1 MNNDYNNNN
10 NYNNYMYY
18 ILFIIHTRARV
29 YRARARARARRGD
42 AEAKSVLQTHI
53 PRAKVYTIWC
63 YRYTRISSVTLM
75 ISWGGCTYVGYSCSK
90 FKQYVVKKL
99 VTNHRKCA
107 IINTKARY

>member
-10 NYNNYMYY
+10 YYMYY

-29 YRARARARARRGD
+29 YRARARRGD
-42 AEAKSVLQTHI
+42 AEAKSGLQTHI

-63 YRYTRISSVTLM
+63 YRYTSISSVTLI

-90 FKQYVVKKL
+90 FKQYAVEK
-99 VTNHRKCA
+99 
-107 IINTKARY
+107 ISY